1 VTKPDPQRLNVK
13 NCNQLIEKHKKNM
26 NPNYISGLIQA
37 DGSFFVA
44 REKRSSK
51 SSSIRLRPKL
61 SLTLHLNSIQALQ
74 GVNEYFN
81 NVGKIYT
88 SHKKQAAELVISSPA
103 ALVTHIIPHF
113 NKYPLYVGKQSA
125 FMNWSRIVIGLQAGE
140 HYDETKNKDL
150 LSLSLSLNK
159 DLDKRTYPSS
169 GTVTDQF
176 IIGLVDGDGCFN
188 INFLA
193 EGELSFGFHIT
204 GGLEQRELFNL
215 VKSKLGCGSVKQKA
229 TGTLRYQVSS
239 FQDMCS
245 KVIPFMSQYEFH
257 TYKSTHFSIFKDVA
271 KLVMEGQHR
280 HLNGLLHIIDKAYDM
295 NLKGKRRRLTKQDY
309 INKYLVDKK

>member
-1 VTKPDPQRLNVK
+1 
-13 NCNQLIEKHKKNM
+13 M

-61 SLTLHLNSIQALQ
+61 SLTLHLNSIQALHD
-74 GVNEYFN
+74 VNKYFN
-81 NVGKIYT
+81 DAGNIYT
-88 SHKKQAAELVISSPA
+88 SHKKQAAELVISSPQA
-103 ALVTHIIPHF
+103 IMSNVIPHF
-113 NKYPLYVGKQSA
+113 NNYPLYVGKQAA
-125 FMNWSRIVIGLQAGE
+125 FLNWSKIVTGLRSNE
-140 HYDETKNKDL
+140 HKDETKFKEL
-150 LSLSLSLNK
+150 LKLSLALNK
-159 DLDKRTYPSS
+159 DLAKQTYSS
-169 GTVTDQF
+169 FERPIPDHF

-193 EGELSFGFHIT
+193 DGELSFGFHIT

-215 VKSKLGCGSVKQKA
+215 VKSKLGCGSVKQKD

-257 TYKSTHFSIFKDVA
+257 TYKSRHFAIFKDIA
-271 KLVMEGQHR
+271 KLVMDGQHR
-280 HLNGLLHIIDKAYDM
+280 HFNGFMHIIDRAYDM
-295 NLKGKRRRLTKQDY
+295 NLKGKRRKLTKQDY
-309 INKYLVDKK
+309 INKYIVNKK